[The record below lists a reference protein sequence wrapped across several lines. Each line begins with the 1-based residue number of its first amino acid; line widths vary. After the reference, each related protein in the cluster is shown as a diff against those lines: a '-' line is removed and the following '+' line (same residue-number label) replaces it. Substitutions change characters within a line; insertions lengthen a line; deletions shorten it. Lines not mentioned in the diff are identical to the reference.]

1 MNRKTSY
8 ACCGIIACWVLL
20 SWQIAT
26 FPEDAPE
33 IVAPPASAPEPE
45 ALPLPADEPEALP
58 LPTDEPEA
66 LPLPTERDVTGV
78 QLMLPQEWPK
88 LRPKSHK

>member
-26 FPEDAPE
+26 FPADAPDAPE

-45 ALPLPADEPEALP
+45 ALPLP
-58 LPTDEPEA
+58 
-66 LPLPTERDVTGV
+66 TERDITGV
-78 QLMLPQEWPK
+78 QLMLTQEWPK
-88 LRPKSHK
+88 LRPKSK

>member
-8 ACCGIIACWVLL
+8 ACGGIIACWVLL
-20 SWQIAT
+20 IWQIAT
-26 FPEDAPE
+26 FPEDTPE
-33 IVAPPASAPEPE
+33 IVAPPASAP
-45 ALPLPADEPEALP
+45 EPEALP

-66 LPLPTERDVTGV
+66 LPLPTERDITGV

>member
-26 FPEDAPE
+26 FPADAPDAPE
-33 IVAPPASAPEPE
+33 IVAPPASAP
-45 ALPLPADEPEALP
+45 EPEALP

-66 LPLPTERDVTGV
+66 LPLPTERDITGV
-78 QLMLPQEWPK
+78 QLMLTQEWPK
-88 LRPKSHK
+88 LRPKSK

>member
-45 ALPLPADEPEALP
+45 ALPLP
-58 LPTDEPEA
+58 TDEPEA
-66 LPLPTERDVTGV
+66 LPLPTERDITGV
-78 QLMLPQEWPK
+78 QLMLTQEWPK
-88 LRPKSHK
+88 LRPKSHQ

>member
-8 ACCGIIACWVLL
+8 ACGGIIACWVLL
-20 SWQIAT
+20 IWQIVT

-45 ALPLPADEPEALP
+45 ALPLP
-58 LPTDEPEA
+58 TDEPGA
-66 LPLPTERDVTGV
+66 LPLPTERDITGV

-88 LRPKSHK
+88 LRPHK

>member
-8 ACCGIIACWVLL
+8 ACSGIIACWVLL

-26 FPEDAPE
+26 FPADAPDAPE
-33 IVAPPASAPEPE
+33 IVAPPASAP
-45 ALPLPADEPEALP
+45 EPEALP

-66 LPLPTERDVTGV
+66 LPLPTERDITGV
-78 QLMLPQEWPK
+78 QLMLTQEWPK
-88 LRPKSHK
+88 LRPKSK